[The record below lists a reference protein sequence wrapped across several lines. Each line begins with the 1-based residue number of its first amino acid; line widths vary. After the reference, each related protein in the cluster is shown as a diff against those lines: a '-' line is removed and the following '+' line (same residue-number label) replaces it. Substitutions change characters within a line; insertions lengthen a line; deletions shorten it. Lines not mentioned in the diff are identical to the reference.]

1 VFGLGAATLPAFFT
15 VTAALVLSVLR
26 LGIATAESR
35 QATMIDF
42 FFMDESPDRGLGE
55 DQRSSNEKL
64 LNVAIV

>member
-1 VFGLGAATLPAFFT
+1 VFGLGAATRPAFLR
-15 VTAALVLSVLR
+15 VAAALALSVLR

-55 DQRSSNEKL
+55 GQRSSNEKL